1 MAHATLSFDAAL
13 TKIHQDAVKAAQNF
27 IDSEEEIALAIP
39 AGPWT
44 ADQKSALEAARNH
57 YQSQAEAYRDNP
69 EPFGKRR
76 SDSSSW
82 LRYFQSAIPT
92 GRHRTILS
100 TMPRFERHILEC
112 ARTSGTEVLLPHPAD
127 GDPTPRHL
135 RVETIIRRFACSVEL
150 AGDLQLFFSILECT
164 PDTVDHFATQ
174 IRTGLDPYI
183 LAIQLH
189 RLSAEMLALEPSAED
204 AMEQILTTY
213 YDGEDLEDEEEREDA
228 DGEPVDGQYEAI
240 AYHKV
245 GKGDLEPDPLEGDP
259 LYEQIT
265 RATPDQI
272 AKMKKEMFELQ
283 KSGKGNRTNRQWS
296 WLWLQVKAREDGF
309 LATDRT
315 LRRALTALDS
325 AQTFR
330 ALARLGREMFA
341 PSKRWPSHAR
351 RQFWAEYNRRKAE
364 VSPATH
370 AA

>member
-13 TKIHQDAVKAAQNF
+13 TKIHEDAVKAAQNLT
-27 IDSEEEIALAIP
+27 DSEEEIALAIP

-44 ADQKSALEAARNH
+44 ADQKSALEAARKH

-92 GRHRTILS
+92 GRHRAILS
-100 TMPRFERHILEC
+100 KMPRFERHILESC
-112 ARTSGTEVLLPHPAD
+112 RTSGTQVLLPHPSD
-127 GDPTPRHL
+127 GDPIPRHL
-135 RVETIIRRFACSVEL
+135 RLENIIRRFTCSVEL
-150 AGDLQLFFSILECT
+150 AEDLQLLFSILEFT
-164 PDTVDHFATQ
+164 PDMVDHFANQ
-174 IRTGLDPYI
+174 IRNGLHPHI

-189 RLSAEMLALEPSAED
+189 RLSAEMLAIEPSTED
-204 AMEQILTTY
+204 AMEQSLTTY
-213 YDGEDLEDEEEREDA
+213 YDGEDLEDEEECEDA
-228 DGEPVDGQYEAI
+228 DGEPAEGQYEAI

-245 GKGDLEPDPLEGDP
+245 GKGDLELDPLEGDP
-259 LYEQIT
+259 LYEQIN

-272 AKMKKEMFELQ
+272 ARIKKEMYELQ
-283 KSGKGNRTNRQWS
+283 KSGKSHRTNTQWS
-296 WLWLQVKAREDGF
+296 WLWLHVKAREDGF

-315 LRRALTALDS
+315 LRRALTTLDS
-325 AQTFR
+325 AQNSR

-341 PSKRWPSHAR
+341 ASKRWPSHAR

-364 VSPATH
+364 FSPATQ

>member
-57 YQSQAEAYRDNP
+57 YQSQDEAYRDNP